1 MCIHPHYPVTWIRRV
16 RLPFATLYG
25 SAGRFKS
32 YLPDLLSR
40 ELSQPAGL
48 PLWRRIIAYS
58 SFSLPFRNPYHKRK
72 FRTLSRISHRKAGK
86 EHTIRNGLRRFLIV
100 IAAIGRFS
108 CTHGFWLVVRAKKYS
123 LHKETV
129 TYTDINGGRPT
140 PVQDHVEEVSSFL
153 LRRKNDDH

>member
-58 SFSLPFRNPYHKRK
+58 SFSLPFRIPYHKRK
-72 FRTLSRISHRKAGK
+72 FRTLSRISHWKAGK
-86 EHTIRNGLRRFLIV
+86 EHTIRNGTSQVSHSNRGNRQVLMHTRILARCSCKKNTASIRKLSHTLI
-100 IAAIGRFS
+100 
-108 CTHGFWLVVRAKKYS
+108 
-123 LHKETV
+123 
-129 TYTDINGGRPT
+129 
-140 PVQDHVEEVSSFL
+140 
-153 LRRKNDDH
+153 

>member
-1 MCIHPHYPVTWIRRV
+1 MCIHPHYPVTRIRRV

-86 EHTIRNGLRRFLIV
+86 EHAIRNGLRRFLIV

-108 CTHGFWLVVRAKKYS
+108 CTHGFWLVVRAKKNTAS
-123 LHKETV
+123 
-129 TYTDINGGRPT
+129 I
-140 PVQDHVEEVSSFL
+140 
-153 LRRKNDDH
+153 RKLSHTLI